1 MASSIL
7 GAFEGVKTK
16 KKNKDDI
23 QYIYYKDYEVAQY
36 YVKKLLKITYV
47 GCVIWDTLIFV
58 LTPLILNLYNLSSET
73 IQLVIILCLLHN
85 ILSCIHQDLF

>member
-23 QYIYYKDYEVAQY
+23 QYIYYKDIRCAPKNREEKKCLFKVQM
-36 YVKKLLKITYV
+36 VK
-47 GCVIWDTLIFV
+47 
-58 LTPLILNLYNLSSET
+58 
-73 IQLVIILCLLHN
+73 
-85 ILSCIHQDLF
+85 

>member
-23 QYIYYKDYEVAQY
+23 QYIYYKISDVRQKQRY
-36 YVKKLLKITYV
+36 
-47 GCVIWDTLIFV
+47 W
-58 LTPLILNLYNLSSET
+58 
-73 IQLVIILCLLHN
+73 
-85 ILSCIHQDLF
+85 